1 MTCHVSRGD
10 VDMMADFD
18 KVCEEVSGGAGDH
31 EEFFNKKFD
40 QLEKLHE
47 LYKSVSSISAASQS
61 RLELNKNRTFETFE
75 ENRNLAHQR
84 SASFSLTGDDDDDDD
99 DNNDVNRDDNQG

>member
-1 MTCHVSRGD
+1 
-10 VDMMADFD
+10 MMADFD

-84 SASFSLTGDDDDDDD
+84 SASFSLTGDDDDDYNDDNDD
-99 DNNDVNRDDNQG
+99 DNHDNGDDNQG

>member
-1 MTCHVSRGD
+1 
-10 VDMMADFD
+10 MMADFD
-18 KVCEEVSGGAGDH
+18 KVCEEVSGTADH

-61 RLELNKNRTFETFE
+61 RLELNS
-75 ENRNLAHQR
+75 NLVPGQLQLQHR
-84 SASFSLTGDDDDDDD
+84 SASFSLTGGHWAGGQIKII
-99 DNNDVNRDDNQG
+99 NHPNQCHPLCRAAAG

>member
-1 MTCHVSRGD
+1 MKTIRNTLYSAGPELRERPELDIEMQVRRHEMIRLKQPGGDGGTGSNKSPD
-10 VDMMADFD
+10 VDMADFD
-18 KVCEEVSGGAGDH
+18 TVCEEVTSNTADH

-61 RLELNKNRTFETFE
+61 RLT
-75 ENRNLAHQR
+75 
-84 SASFSLTGDDDDDDD
+84 
-99 DNNDVNRDDNQG
+99 